1 MEGTTIINR
10 GFNLL
15 IRLNL
20 LIILTLFFC
29 LNPLT
34 ASEVYGADATLTW
47 TAPGDDGNSGQ
58 ADRYDIRYATFLIT
72 DANWGSCTVVPN
84 PPAPSIAGELET
96 FVVSGLNTSTTYYFA
111 VKTADEA
118 DNWSGLSNVF
128 SVVTEDE
135 AVPPVAVAD
144 FTIFASSPNSITLNW
159 TAPGDDGN
167 SGTASQYEI
176 RYSTSSIDN
185 GNFSA
190 ATLVSGV
197 PVPQVAGSQESFEV
211 TGLNP
216 NTTYYF
222 AIKTADE
229 IPNWSDI
236 SNVVS
241 GSTDLENIA
250 PLAVTDF
257 DAVNPTSSSIT
268 LTWTASGDDNS
279 TGTASEYDIRYS
291 TSSITDAN
299 WSSAAQLSGE
309 PSPQVAGSSEQLV
322 VSGLNPSTTYYFALK
337 IADEV
342 PNWSGLSNIA
352 SNITS
357 VEQTAPS
364 IVADLITL
372 SPTDSSITLSW
383 TAPGDDGNVGTAS
396 VYDIRY
402 STAMIN
408 DANWDQAVQIP
419 DEPAPLVAGTQQ
431 SYTVYGLDTNTTYY
445 FAIKTA
451 DEVPNWSGMSA
462 VVIRA
467 TLRDETPPAPIMD
480 LSAAPGSTGGS
491 IEISWTPPEG
501 LDFIDNFDGSTSPSI
516 LASEAYLINYSNQMI
531 TEENWD
537 SLLFFSDSDVSI
549 DNLTPS
555 SATISG
561 LEPGMVYYVAMKVMD
576 IDSNLSELS
585 NVVWSEAKVNI
596 LTDVDENYD
605 ELPEEFVLSQNYPN
619 PFNPTTSIDYAVP
632 SVARVKISVYNSAGQ
647 RTKTLVDEIKPAG
660 FYTAVWDGTNN
671 SNNRVAS
678 GIYFYKVE
686 ADNFSKTKKMVLL
699 K

>member
-1 MEGTTIINR
+1 MEDTTIINR

-20 LIILTLFFC
+20 LIFMALFFC

-34 ASEVYGADATLTW
+34 VSNVYGADATLTW

-84 PPAPSIAGELET
+84 PPAPSIAGEQET
-96 FVVSGLNTSTTYYFA
+96 FIVTGLNSSTTYYFA
-111 VKTADEA
+111 IKTADEA

-128 SVVTEDE
+128 DVTTEDE
-135 AVPPVAVAD
+135 AVSPIAVAD
-144 FTIFASSPNSITLNW
+144 FSIGANSPNSITLNW
-159 TAPGDDGN
+159 TAPGDD
-167 SGTASQYEI
+167 SSTGTASQYEI

-185 GNFSA
+185 GNFSS

-197 PVPQVAGSQESFEV
+197 PAPQVAGSQESFEV
-211 TGLNP
+211 TGLAT

-241 GSTDLENIA
+241 GSTGLENIA
-250 PLAVTDF
+250 PLAATDF
-257 DAVNPTSSSIT
+257 DAINPTSNSIT

-299 WSSAAQLSGE
+299 WSSAIQLSDE

-383 TAPGDDGNVGTAS
+383 TAPGDDGNIGTAS

-402 STAMIN
+402 STATIN
-408 DANWDQAVQIP
+408 DANWDQAVQIQN
-419 DEPAPLVAGTQQ
+419 EPVPLVAGSQQ

-445 FAIKTA
+445 FVIKTA
-451 DEVPNWSGMSA
+451 DEVPNWSGISA

-467 TLRDETPPAPIMD
+467 TLRDETPPSPIID
-480 LSAAPGSTGGS
+480 LQATVGSTGGS
-491 IEISWTPPEG
+491 IDLSWTPPEG
-501 LDFIDNFDGSTSPSI
+501 FDFTDNFGGLASPSI
-516 LASEAYLINYSNQMI
+516 LASDAYLIKYSNQMI
-531 TEENWD
+531 TEQNWD

-549 DNLTPS
+549 DDLTPS

-576 IDSNLSELS
+576 SDSNLSELS

-596 LTDVDENYD
+596 LTDIDEDYN

-619 PFNPTTSIDYAVP
+619 PFNPLTTIQFSLATQSQVSLVVYDVNGKQ
-632 SVARVKISVYNSAGQ
+632 VASLVNETKKAG
-647 RTKTLVDEIKPAG
+647 RHTIT
-660 FYTAVWDGTNN
+660 FDGSHLT
-671 SNNRVAS
+671 S
-678 GIYFYKVE
+678 GIYFYNLHYKEGVL
-686 ADNFSKTKKMVLL
+686 TRKMTLV